1 MDNSAL
7 AGKRRR
13 IDALD
18 ARLSR
23 LLAERLALS
32 ASMAGL
38 KKKVRDPERE
48 AAVLE
53 RAARQAGGRRLRAA
67 VKAVYREI
75 LAQGRALQSAARR
88 RGRGTAAR

>member
-1 MDNSAL
+1 MENPEL

-18 ARLSR
+18 ARISR

-48 AAVLE
+48 TAVLE
-53 RAARQAGGRRLRAA
+53 RAARQAGDRRLRAA
-67 VKAVYREI
+67 VMAVYRGI
-75 LAQGRALQSAARR
+75 LAQGRALQAAARR
-88 RGRGTAAR
+88 RARGADAR